1 LSWVSGA
8 WAILAKDVR
17 SEVRTRAAL
26 GAVVLFAVV
35 TLVVVSYTIGGA
47 SLPTDVHASLLW
59 IIVFFAAMAG
69 LSRTFVVE
77 EERGTELALKLT
89 CSGAQVFVGKLL
101 FNLALLALL
110 SLVLIPLV
118 QILLP
123 IREANWGLLALGLA
137 LGCVALAASATLVA
151 AIVAQAGMKGALF
164 TVLAFPI
171 LIPVLVAG
179 VGTTQKAMG
188 ELPVSSATTE
198 LQLLVSY
205 AGVMVTLAI
214 MLFDFVWRD

>member
-1 LSWVSGA
+1 MSWVRGV

-35 TLVVVSYTIGGA
+35 TLVVVSYSIGGV

-89 CSGAQVFVGKLL
+89 ASGAQVFVGKLL

-110 SLVLIPLV
+110 SLVLIPLF

-123 IREANWGLLALGLA
+123 IREANWALLALGLA
-137 LGCVALAASATLVA
+137 LGCGALAASATLVA
-151 AIVAQAGMKGALF
+151 AIVAQAGVKGALF

-179 VGTTQKAMG
+179 VGTTQKAMA

-205 AGVMVTLAI
+205 TGVMVTLAI
-214 MLFDFVWRD
+214 MLFDFVWRG

>member
-1 LSWVSGA
+1 MNWISGT

-17 SEVRTRAAL
+17 SEVRTRSAL

-35 TLVVVSYTIGGA
+35 TLVVVSYTLGGA
-47 SLPTDVHASLLW
+47 SLPIDVHASLLW

-110 SLVLIPLV
+110 SAVLIPLV

-123 IREANWGLLALGLA
+123 VREANWGLLALGLT
-137 LGCVALAASATLVA
+137 LGCLALAASATLVA

-179 VGTTQKAMG
+179 VGTTQKAMA
-188 ELPVSSATTE
+188 ELPVSSAATE

-205 AGVMVTLAI
+205 TGVMVTLAI